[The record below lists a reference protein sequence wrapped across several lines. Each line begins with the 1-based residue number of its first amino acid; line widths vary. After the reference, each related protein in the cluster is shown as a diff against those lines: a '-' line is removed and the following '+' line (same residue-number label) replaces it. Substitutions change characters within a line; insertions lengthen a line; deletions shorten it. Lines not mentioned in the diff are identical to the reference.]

1 MRILKRI
8 IVISLGVL
16 LLLGIGAYVWL
27 HPGRG
32 PREEIDPNANG
43 WAEEVDG
50 AMVLHLKG
58 TPYEMGYQRGYLAKE
73 KVRLT
78 MDLFD
83 GLLKQAEQEVGLPR
97 FASNLILDITYALCA
112 PYIPESYKREM
123 EGLADGSGCDLRIF
137 RRGHVLSVITERG
150 CSAFAVWGKA
160 TTDGALYHGRNFDWI
175 TSAGLEDT
183 ALLCLYEPEGLK
195 AFASV
200 GYAGL
205 IGVYSGMNMEGI
217 SISQIG
223 AVTKDKSLRGL
234 PLELIL
240 RRILEECGNIDEV
253 RALMNQVKHT
263 VGFNY
268 VVADGDAKTARAFET
283 TAHHVAEFGPNDPKE
298 TVEYAKPMEDAVYR
312 SDEAMD
318 PVVRSLQD
326 CANAPQLPYGS
337 NSYDHRYMGIVN
349 GITENYGNIDQ
360 AIALEI
366 LKATA
371 MKNANLHGVLANST
385 TRELWV
391 AHAKNGQNASL
402 HPYIH
407 FDLKRLFLKPEE
419 RPALEAEP
427 AEEVEPPVEV
437 EAAAEPET
445 PETTP

>member
-1 MRILKRI
+1 
-8 IVISLGVL
+8 
-16 LLLGIGAYVWL
+16 
-27 HPGRG
+27 
-32 PREEIDPNANG
+32 
-43 WAEEVDG
+43 
-50 AMVLHLKG
+50 
-58 TPYEMGYQRGYLAKE
+58 
-73 KVRLT
+73 
-78 MDLFD
+78 
-83 GLLKQAEQEVGLPR
+83 
-97 FASNLILDITYALCA
+97 
-112 PYIPESYKREM
+112 
-123 EGLADGSGCDLRIF
+123 
-137 RRGHVLSVITERG
+137 
-150 CSAFAVWGKA
+150 
-160 TTDGALYHGRNFDWI
+160 
-175 TSAGLEDT
+175 
-183 ALLCLYEPEGLK
+183 
-195 AFASV
+195 
-200 GYAGL
+200 
-205 IGVYSGMNMEGI
+205 
-217 SISQIG
+217 
-223 AVTKDKSLRGL
+223 
-234 PLELIL
+234 
-240 RRILEECGNIDEV
+240 
-253 RALMNQVKHT
+253 
-263 VGFNY
+263 
-268 VVADGDAKTARAFET
+268 
-283 TAHHVAEFGPNDPKE
+283 
-298 TVEYAKPMEDAVYR
+298 MEDAVYR

-402 HPYIH
+402 QPYIH